1 LQYPAIAEYDETHR
15 KKGEAL
21 FPELK
26 PLDFLLQQRNGMTQ
40 ASWEALYQ
48 QHPIVIGGG
57 ELPIEKLKV
66 LPFLD
71 RSKIMNSV
79 RFWDKG
85 GSDHEDAAYT
95 AGCLMHTT
103 IDRHYIIEHMAR
115 GRWLAFEREERIKA
129 YAREDQKRC
138 KSYEVRIEQEPGT
151 GGKESAE
158 NTIRN
163 LAGYRAY
170 ADRVTGDKRERA
182 QPLAAQVQAGNVSLV
197 AGDWVAAFRD
207 ECETWPN
214 GRYKDQVDAAA
225 GAFNRL
231 ASGLMYNT
239 NYSQWS

>member
-103 IDRHYIIEHMAR
+103 IDRQYYHRTYGSRTLACVRAR
-115 GRWLAFEREERIKA
+115 RANQGLREGGSEKV
-129 YAREDQKRC
+129 QKLR
-138 KSYEVRIEQEPGT
+138 ST
-151 GGKESAE
+151 H
-158 NTIRN
+158 
-163 LAGYRAY
+163 
-170 ADRVTGDKRERA
+170 
-182 QPLAAQVQAGNVSLV
+182 
-197 AGDWVAAFRD
+197 
-207 ECETWPN
+207 
-214 GRYKDQVDAAA
+214 
-225 GAFNRL
+225 
-231 ASGLMYNT
+231 
-239 NYSQWS
+239 